1 MLKSSNVTLLRLSE
15 FLLNIVGKRK
25 IPTEF
30 HDPKFPPKVLMK
42 MDIEGSEIDVL
53 PDLIFTGSLQY
64 INNIMIEWHQNR
76 ETLHNRKN
84 SQKTLQ
90 NTLTFFSDYF
100 KENKESFDF
109 KMLNVDDETYFMS
122 SFELPKC

>member
-1 MLKSSNVTLLRLSE
+1 
-15 FLLNIVGKRK
+15 
-25 IPTEF
+25 
-30 HDPKFPPKVLMK
+30 MK

-84 SQKTLQ
+84 AQKTLQ